1 MPRLQSAITPPP
13 VPVSSATP
21 QAAAKP
27 VQLPPAPASTEPVPA
42 SAPAGDGVKLSPQGS
57 ATPTVSLLS
66 EPPRPQFIDH
76 VVKRNE
82 TLGKI
87 AQQHL
92 GSFDKNMLIF
102 NANRDQLDNPDDLR
116 IGMTLKIPVPA
127 GSQPAK
133 PPVQPT
139 QPVKPPEQTVQPP
152 AGQPVT
158 PTTPI
163 TPEPAKPAV
172 QYTVRR
178 GDSLSSIALATL
190 GDSERYM
197 EIYQANRNIMKDP
210 DALHQGMVLTIPGEK
225 TRSGKPA
232 QVTAPAVPLDISG
245 LTPEAQELAKAMQ
258 NYQQYHA
265 KLGNTDRTKTT
276 PTQILEIAKEL
287 DSAAKAFNVDPKMM
301 LAVYA
306 HESGGINPGAR
317 SHTGAG
323 GLGQLTSVAIRQ
335 VHFMAGIGKGHGGVE
350 PYNQHKDNFVQS
362 TRAIR
367 ERYDIKANVWTSVAY
382 MSYELNERAGLGK
395 GIAKALKRYGDPNVS
410 TYANKVNA
418 EYQTLFGGKLF

>member
-13 VPVSSATP
+13 VSVSSATP

-27 VQLPPAPASTEPVPA
+27 VQLPPAPAGSQPLPA
-42 SAPAGDGVKLSPQGS
+42 SAPAGDGVKVSPQGS
-57 ATPTVSLLS
+57 ATPTLALVG
-66 EPPRPQFIDH
+66 EPPQPQFIDH

-92 GSFDKNMLIF
+92 GSFDKNMVIF

-127 GSQPAK
+127 GSQPSK
-133 PPVQPT
+133 PPVQPA
-139 QPVKPPEQTVQPP
+139 QPVKPPEQPVQPP
-152 AGQPVT
+152 AEQPVA
-158 PTTPI
+158 PT

-197 EIYQANRNIMKDP
+197 EIYQANRNQMKDP

-225 TRSGKPA
+225 TRPGTPGKPS
-232 QVTAPAVPLDISG
+232 QVTAPAVPLDMSG

-276 PTQILEIAKEL
+276 PAQILEIAKEL

-317 SHTGAG
+317 SGTGAG

-335 VHFMAGIGKGHGGVE
+335 VHFMAGIGKGHPGVE
-350 PYNQHKDNFVQS
+350 PYNQYKGNYVQN
-362 TRAIR
+362 TRTIR
-367 ERYDIKANVWTSVAY
+367 DRYDIKANVWTSVAY

-418 EYQTLFGGKLF
+418 EYQTLFGSKLF